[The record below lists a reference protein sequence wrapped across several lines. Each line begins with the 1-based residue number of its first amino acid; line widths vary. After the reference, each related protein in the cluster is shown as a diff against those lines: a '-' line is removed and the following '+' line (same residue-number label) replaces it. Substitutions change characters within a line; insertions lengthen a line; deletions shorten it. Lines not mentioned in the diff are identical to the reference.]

1 MPCQAGA
8 GEPGRALI
16 EGLAAATGAR
26 VAASRE
32 DIGAGLPWRLDATS
46 DGLAAAPIVGAA
58 AQAAYPHR
66 LPIPL
71 VAGSETLVNTT
82 TFSDQL
88 NPTVTGLLGGGY
100 VVTWASDGQDGL
112 GYGVYAQRYDAA
124 GGAIGSETLVNT
136 TTAGDQYQPGVTG
149 LSDGGYVVTWMSY
162 YGQDGSGSGV
172 YAQRYDAAGAAVG
185 SETLVNTTT
194 ASDQSFPA
202 ITGLSDGGYVV
213 TWMSYGQDG
222 SSTGVYRR
230 SDLQDRT
237 RLRGPARCW
246 R

>member
-1 MPCQAGA
+1 MLDASRSALPQITAALAASRPVSALHVIAHGRPGAVRLGGEELTAEGLDGARAWRASLAPGATIALHACQAGA

-88 NPTVTGLLGGGY
+88 NPTVTGL
-100 VVTWASDGQDGL
+100 
-112 GYGVYAQRYDAA
+112 
-124 GGAIGSETLVNT
+124 
-136 TTAGDQYQPGVTG
+136 
-149 LSDGGYVVTWMSY
+149 
-162 YGQDGSGSGV
+162 
-172 YAQRYDAAGAAVG
+172 
-185 SETLVNTTT
+185 
-194 ASDQSFPA
+194 
-202 ITGLSDGGYVV
+202 SDGGYVV

-237 RLRGPARCW
+237 RLRGTARCW